1 MFTGAYLQD
10 SLEYHSVFVGHY
22 TLGDVA
28 FRGLISVY
36 NLHSMYWKVSKTMAD
51 QRTPHVD
58 SSLFLGDETGEWR
71 MAGSVVR
78 FLGPAGPFTFYLRC
92 VCAHAH
98 LY

>member
-1 MFTGAYLQD
+1 MRPSVVLRWRYHFSKRVCLPPRAR
-10 SLEYHSVFVGHY
+10 LESPRPFSRHQ
-22 TLGDVA
+22 
-28 FRGLISVY
+28 
-36 NLHSMYWKVSKTMAD
+36 VSKTMAD